1 MLHRQI
7 KRFQVNVEFR
17 DDSDIIRIRNQYEN
31 ILVSDMR
38 QKGYVRLL
46 DIDPVFSVE
55 FTGETWKFLMTI
67 YGIYVGKKK
76 AWDSEGVAQWK
87 IIPRTR
93 RPISSL

>member
-55 FTGETWKFLMTI
+55 FTGETWKFLMTV

-93 RPISSL
+93 HRISSL